1 MKKLIKIKYKKK
13 DWNKM
18 IKQTLKMKIGIKMNC
33 KIIKYKIN

>member
-18 IKQTLKMKIGIKMNC
+18 IKQNLKMKIVIKKNC